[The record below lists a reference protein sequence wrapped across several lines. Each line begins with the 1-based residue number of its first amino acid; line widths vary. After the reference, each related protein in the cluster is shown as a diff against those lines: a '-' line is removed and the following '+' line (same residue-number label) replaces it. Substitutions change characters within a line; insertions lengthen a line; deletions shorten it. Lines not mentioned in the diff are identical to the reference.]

1 MDTAECWEMALRR
14 ADGPSVL
21 ALSRQALPAL
31 RSDAGENR
39 SARGGYVIAEADGAR
54 QATLIATG
62 SEVSLAITAQAL
74 LREEGIAVAVVSL
87 PCWELFA
94 QQSAEYQAE
103 TLGGAPRVGIEAA
116 VRFGWDSMIGADG
129 IFIGMTGFGAS
140 APADKLFEHFGIT
153 PAAVVAAVK
162 KRVA

>member
-1 MDTAECWEMALRR
+1 M
-14 ADGPSVL
+14 
-21 ALSRQALPAL
+21 
-31 RSDAGENR
+31 
-39 SARGGYVIAEADGAR
+39 IAEADGAR

-103 TLGGAPRVGIEAA
+103 TLGAAPRVGIEAA
-116 VRFGWDSMIGADG
+116 VRFGWDSLIGADG